1 MQPIKAT
8 CEGTRIEVHFASIQ
22 EFEVEFK
29 KNIQAGGLLLA
40 IDSPPPLHTDVEVR
54 LLVLDQQFTLP
65 GKIVWLNPQAVGIQ
79 FAPLNDSQK
88 QAMR

>member
-40 IDSPPPLHTDVEVR
+40 IDSPPPPLATITMNQSPHKTKR
-54 LLVLDQQFTLP
+54 LP
-65 GKIVWLNPQAVGIQ
+65 
-79 FAPLNDSQK
+79 S
-88 QAMR
+88 